1 MKILI
6 LLFEVKFVDQSL
18 LFCFLNMSIIDCY
31 IHFIWNIIPIDFYLC
46 YQRFHTYFI
55 IKFTNLHFH
64 FDSYFA
70 QKLLGQFN
78 WFIHFNYRYFLC
90 LITFFL
96 GKTNFYLHFYFLFN
110 LDLLIDNHFKIYYDF
125 KKLLLRFFGSYNFEW
140 KNLIACFEYSTQ
152 MFDQYLKIVI
162 WQMGLTSM
170 VFKF

>member
-1 MKILI
+1 
-6 LLFEVKFVDQSL
+6 LFDQSL

-31 IHFIWNIIPIDFYLC
+31 IHFVWNIIPIDFYLC
-46 YQRFHTYFI
+46 YQRLHTYFI
-55 IKFTNLHFH
+55 IKFTNLHFQ

-70 QKLLGQFN
+70 QKLLSQFN
-78 WFIHFNYRYFLC
+78 WFIHFNYQYFLC

-125 KKLLLRFFGSYNFEW
+125 KKLLLRFSCSYNFDW
-140 KNLIACFEYSTQ
+140 KNLITCFKYSTQ
-152 MFDQYLKIVI
+152 TFDQCLKIAI